1 MHDAQEKV
9 YSLLEG
15 GFVLETTSF
24 IGILYM
30 LFIKDTLV
38 VNNNNAFQFC

>member
-15 GFVLETTSF
+15 GFGLEAVSF